1 MNSKANFTSISYSR
15 AIARHQGLQEKDIWQ
30 LLVGTKISADRFI
43 YDDTPIDSDDQKI
56 IFQNTLNLNQ
66 NLNYGLTLG
75 ETLAPPA
82 HGTMG
87 FLANCSPTLYTA
99 LEDFGKYLPTRV
111 SFGHLNLSYDTQY
124 VTCLMATAYED
135 DPLINKMVIE
145 AFSISL
151 KILIESVIG
160 KAFTEGEVHF
170 MYDKP
175 KYWLEYQE
183 HFKCKILFNQPSNKI
198 LIPINLKE
206 YPNVSS
212 DFSTYQ
218 VYKNLCQKQLG
229 ELNTDIYSTSDRV
242 RKQLLLAPPGK
253 SMNEESVA
261 AAMFISKRTLSRRLK
276 KEGTSFRRVSSEVM
290 NSIARSYLRETDIPI
305 ENIANL
311 LSYHDSSSFRR
322 AFKRENTVSPQ
333 AYRNEHRKEFLA
345 NTEGRNG
352 DG

>member
-1 MNSKANFTSISYSR
+1 MNCKASFTSISYSR
-15 AIARHQGLQEKDIWQ
+15 AIARHLGLQEKDIWQ

-43 YDDTPIDSDDQKI
+43 YDDTPIDSDDQKV
-56 IFQNTLNLNQ
+56 IFQNTLNICD

-99 LEDFGKYLPTRV
+99 LEDFSKFLPTRV
-111 SFGHLNLSYDTQY
+111 SFGHLGLSYDDEKI
-124 VTCLMATAYED
+124 TCLLHTIYND
-135 DPLINKMVIE
+135 DQHINRMVLE

-151 KILIESVIG
+151 NILIENVIG
-160 KAFTEGEVHF
+160 KSFTEGEIHF
-170 MYDKP
+170 TYEKP
-175 KYWLEYQE
+175 KYWQEYQQ
-183 HFKCKILFNQPSNKI
+183 HFRCKVFFSQPTNKI
-198 LIPINLKE
+198 VIPISLKE

-229 ELNTDIYSTSDRV
+229 ELDTDKYSTSDRV
-242 RKQLLLAPPGK
+242 RKQLLLAPPGE
-253 SMNEESVA
+253 SMNEDNVA
-261 AAMFISKRTLSRRLK
+261 SAMFISKRTLSRRLK
-276 KEGTSFRRVSSEVM
+276 KEGTSFRRISSEVM
-290 NSIARSYLRETDIPI
+290 NSIAKSYLRETDIPI

-322 AFKRENTVSPQ
+322 AFKRENTISPQ
-333 AYRNEHRKEFLA
+333 AYRNQHRKQYVE
-345 NTEGRNG
+345 NSDINKQ
-352 DG
+352 